1 MKIRDEKIKFLIEAI
16 DAIEGVRL
24 DPGYF
29 DNYSEA
35 QLDDEV
41 EWLDYLLDK

>member
-1 MKIRDEKIKFLIEAI
+1 MTRDEKIKFLIWAVEE
-16 DAIEGVRL
+16 IEGVNL
-24 DPGYF
+24 GPDYF
-29 DNYSEA
+29 KQYSDA